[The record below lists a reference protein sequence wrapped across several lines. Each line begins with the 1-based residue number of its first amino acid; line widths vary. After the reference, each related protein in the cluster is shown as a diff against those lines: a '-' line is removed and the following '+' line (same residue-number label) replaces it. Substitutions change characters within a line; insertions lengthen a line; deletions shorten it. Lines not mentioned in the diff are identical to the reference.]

1 MRGSQFLT
9 LLNMLRDELRRST
22 DPAVSSS
29 DADGLKRVL
38 NRNYEFLYTDYDWPI
53 LRTVFSSDPM
63 LPGEYLYDLH
73 EIDPE
78 RIEKVAVWSNDAA
91 RTATRGI
98 GFEQYSL
105 HDTETGER
113 SSPVTHWDLRAVN
126 NEVQYEVWP
135 TPDDTPQWV
144 QIIGWKKFKRLVN
157 DIDQCLLD
165 DNLVVAFS
173 AAELLTAQGSADAEA
188 KTRSAQALYVRL
200 RSRLKAGSKTYTLTD
215 GGSNKPPPQVVV
227 MVNQGS

>member
-1 MRGSQFLT
+1 MRSSQFLM
-9 LLNMLRDELRRST
+9 LINMLRDELRRST
-22 DPAVSSS
+22 DPAVSAS
-29 DADGLKRVL
+29 DIDGLKRVL

-53 LRTVFSSDPM
+53 LRTVFPSDPM
-63 LPGEYLYDLH
+63 LSGEFLYDLH

-78 RIEKVAVWSNDAA
+78 RIEHVAVWYNGVACP
-91 RTATRGI
+91 ATRGI
-98 GFEQYSL
+98 GFEQYSIF
-105 HDTETGER
+105 DTEDDER

-135 TPDDTPQWV
+135 IPDGTNQWV

-157 DIDQCLLD
+157 DIDECLID

-200 RSRLKAGSKTYTLTD
+200 RGRLKAGSRSYALTD
-215 GGSNKPPPQVVV
+215 GGMYKPPPRVVV
-227 MVNQGS
+227 QVSR